1 MDTLTRP
8 VVSVENLRKRF
19 AVSRGMGRSAFVHAV
34 DGVSLQVMPGETLGI
49 VGESG
54 CGKSTVGRLMMRLI
68 EPDEGAI
75 RIDGTDIAH
84 LPEHRVRP
92 LRRKIQMVFQDPYS
106 SLNPRMRAGDIVGE
120 PLAVHGVA
128 QGRELKERIE
138 DLFTRVGLRSD
149 QIDNTPSQFSGG
161 QRQRLAIARA
171 LALEP
176 SVIVADEPVSAL
188 DVSIQAQV
196 INLLIRLQAEQG
208 MAYVF
213 IAHNLGIVQHVSDR
227 IAVMYLGRVVE
238 TGPSDTVFEEPRHPY
253 TQALLAA
260 VPEIRPRRAESSPI
274 TVVGD
279 VPSPVSPPS
288 GCHFHPRCPLANERC
303 RREVPLL
310 LPDGSGSLAACHRVE
325 EGIA

>member
-1 MDTLTRP
+1 MDPLTRP
-8 VVSVENLRKRF
+8 IVSVESVRKRF
-19 AVSRGMGRSAFVHAV
+19 VVSRGIAGKALVHAV
-34 DGVSLQVMPGETLGI
+34 DGVSLHVMPGETLGI

-106 SLNPRMRAGDIVGE
+106 SLNPRMTAGDIVGE
-120 PLAVHGVA
+120 PLIVHGIA
-128 QGRELKERIE
+128 KGRELRERVE
-138 DLFTRVGLRSD
+138 NLFARVGLRSD
-149 QIDNTPSQFSGG
+149 QIANTPSQFSGG

-196 INLLIRLQAEQG
+196 INLLVSLQAEQG
-208 MAYVF
+208 LAYVF

-238 TGPSDTVFEEPRHPY
+238 TGPSETVFVEPRHPY
-253 TQALLAA
+253 TKALLAA
-260 VPEIRPRRAESSPI
+260 VPEPRPHRDDSPSIAI
-274 TVVGD
+274 TGD
-279 VPSPVSPPS
+279 VPSPISPPS

-303 RREVPLL
+303 HREVPTL
-310 LPDGSGSLAACHRVE
+310 LPSHRGGFAACHRVE
-325 EGIA
+325 EGVA

>member
-1 MDTLTRP
+1 M
-8 VVSVENLRKRF
+8 
-19 AVSRGMGRSAFVHAV
+19 HAV
-34 DGVSLQVMPGETLGI
+34 DGVSLHVMPGETLGI

-68 EPDEGAI
+68 EPDEGSI

-128 QGRELKERIE
+128 QGRELKERVE
-138 DLFTRVGLRSD
+138 DLFARVGLRSD

-196 INLLIRLQAEQG
+196 VNLLLRLQAEQG

-227 IAVMYLGRVVE
+227 IAVMYLGRLVE

-260 VPEIRPRRAESSPI
+260 VPEIRPHRAGSSSVPVI
-274 TVVGD
+274 GD
-279 VPSPVSPPS
+279 VPSPISPPS

-303 RREVPLL
+303 RREIPLL
-310 LPDGSGSLAACHRVE
+310 LPDDSGSSAACHRVE